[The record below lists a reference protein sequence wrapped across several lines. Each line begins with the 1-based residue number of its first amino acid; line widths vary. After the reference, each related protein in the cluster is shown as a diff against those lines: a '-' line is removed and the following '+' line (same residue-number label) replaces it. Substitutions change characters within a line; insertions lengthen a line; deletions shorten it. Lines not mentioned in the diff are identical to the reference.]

1 MRLRLITSQHQLKFS
16 QLTEIEKAQLAI
28 ATDTDGCI
36 TIGYHNNRDYAY
48 PSYIFSGATI
58 LPIELW
64 KKYGGTLQNYRP
76 RLYKWKI
83 TRWKALKDYLQ
94 AISPYLHLKT
104 KQAEIALMMLE
115 LILNKPIKWKKQ
127 TLELATKLKR
137 ENTEYK
143 YANISLESLKKNMY
157 KEN

>member
-1 MRLRLITSQHQLKFS
+1 MRLKIITTPHQLEFS
-16 QLTEIEKAQLAI
+16 QLTEIEKAQLAM

-36 TIGYHNNRDYAY
+36 TVGYHNNRDYAY

-64 KKYGGTLQNYRP
+64 KKYGGALQNYRP

-83 TRWKALKDYLQ
+83 NKWKALKDFLQ
-94 AISPYLHLKT
+94 AILPYLNLKK
-104 KQAEIALMMLE
+104 KQAVIALRMLE
-115 LILNKPIKWKKQ
+115 LILKKQFNWKKQ

-143 YANISLESLKKNMY
+143 YANISLESLKNG
-157 KEN
+157 